1 MEPRRQ
7 LVFFLAFRDVLGRTD
22 PAPGVGDEL
31 ARGVVDRDAEPAGY
45 GLPRRAQPEP
55 EGLCLLTRDPASGQ
69 VRHAGVEVQAE
80 RQPQSFVL
88 GSVAEL
94 LRRGSLGNGPAFSLC
109 AARMRVCPSRRG

>member
-1 MEPRRQ
+1 MKPRRQ
-7 LVFFLAFRDVLGRTD
+7 LVLFLALGDVLGRTD

-55 EGLCLLTRDPASGQ
+55 EGVCLLTRDPASVQ

-88 GSVAEL
+88 GFVAEL
-94 LRRGSLGNGPAFSLC
+94 LRPGSLGNGPAFAL
-109 AARMRVCPSRRG
+109 RRPRTLV